1 MASRGRELRLVAEF
15 DGRERPVR
23 MPLEHWHVDRFDMW
37 FGDVR
42 IGVSFL
48 LDDTARVTGVELD
61 YYGRFE
67 RVP

>member
-1 MASRGRELRLVAEF
+1 
-15 DGRERPVR
+15 

-48 LDDTARVTGVELD
+48 LDDTARVTGVEMD